1 MGIKYTY
8 YNKKYYLFKQIK
20 NKNEKKS
27 LHLILVYR

>member
-20 NKNEKKS
+20 NKNEKKIS
-27 LHLILVYR
+27 PFDPSI